1 MIKIHADAGWVMSKK
16 KLEPQRIPRIGD
28 LFLEYEYVTKDQL
41 GIALKHLDQTGG
53 RLGSILLELGY
64 VSTEELLAI
73 LEKKFGLPTANL
85 EKLTIQ
91 PHVLKMIPY
100 EQVIKHKVIPIAI
113 GTKNIFMAM
122 VEPNDPAALADLE
135 FALGKTIQPIVVPY
149 AQMEKLLQ
157 YIEGNGGVLDHPVSG
172 MEILGRGTSAEMGER
187 RSSLMGYLEML
198 VQEHASDLLLTA
210 GVPPSFKI
218 NNEICRIADQRLTP
232 QDVAA
237 FVDELLTAPLKE
249 LLAADGD
256 IDLGKTIPELGRF
269 RVNIFKQRDSYSIV
283 VRSMLEELPTLERLG
298 LADGL
303 ADYALRNQGLI
314 LVTGP
319 AGHGKSTTLAALID
333 TINTHRK
340 CNIITVEDPIEFHH
354 KHKLSNV
361 NQREVGRDTP
371 SFHQGLHS
379 IFRQAPDVI
388 VIGEMRDPE
397 TIAIALHAAETGHLV
412 ISTLN
417 ANFSTTALE
426 RMVDIFP
433 VGQQQQI
440 RVQLAENFLLI
451 LNQRLIQKKDGT
463 GRVLAYEKLINSPR
477 IKNMIREGKFHQ
489 FRSLYKQSSDEFQSI
504 DASLA
509 KLVNEHVISF
519 EAGSMF
525 CENVQYFTELISK
538 GRGAL

>member
-1 MIKIHADAGWVMSKK
+1 MSKK